1 MPARTTENLVF
12 ETMAV
17 VGVGLIGGS
26 LGMAVKKRG
35 LIRKVVGVGRTEQKL
50 MRAKILGAIDDYS
63 MDFESGCAEADL
75 VVICTPVGLVSS
87 TLARLAPS
95 LKEGAVVTDVGSTK
109 AEIVRECE
117 GIIPEGR
124 YFVGGHPMAGSEQT
138 GVEAAYPDMFLGATY
153 VLTGTDQTDLES
165 LGRMTELVEAIGAR
179 AEMMTPEQ
187 HDAAAATI
195 SHMPHAMAAALLLAA
210 EQSQRES
217 GKVFRLAAGSFR
229 DLTRISGSSPE
240 LWRDICLTN
249 ADALSAA
256 IGRLEERLGQFRQA
270 LEDRDAEAV
279 ERFFEL
285 AAKIRETYLR
295 VNR

>member
-1 MPARTTENLVF
+1 
-12 ETMAV
+12 
-17 VGVGLIGGS
+17 
-26 LGMAVKKRG
+26 
-35 LIRKVVGVGRTEQKL
+35 
-50 MRAKILGAIDDYS
+50 
-63 MDFESGCAEADL
+63 
-75 VVICTPVGLVSS
+75 VSS

-195 SHMPHAMAAALLLAA
+195 SHLPHAMAAALLLAA